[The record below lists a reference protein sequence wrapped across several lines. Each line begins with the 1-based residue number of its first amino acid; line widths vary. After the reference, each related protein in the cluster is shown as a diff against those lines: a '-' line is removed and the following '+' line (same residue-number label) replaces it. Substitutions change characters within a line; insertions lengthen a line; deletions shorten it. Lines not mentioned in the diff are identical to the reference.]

1 MVNFACKDID
11 ILNVVKCSLGLSKGE
26 VGILKYLV
34 KNNGSFYSTEEIS
47 SELDFEQSTVQKC
60 VKKLYEQN
68 ILIKKQRNL
77 DGGGYEFEYCSIE
90 ISEVR
95 KIIMKNINTWVSRI
109 EKNLCNFE

>member
-26 VGILKYLV
+26 VSILKYFV
-34 KNNGSFYSTEEIS
+34 KNSPVYFSTDEIS
-47 SELDFEQSTVQKC
+47 RLLKFEQSTVQKC
-60 VKKLYEQN
+60 VKKLYEQK

-77 DGGGYEFEYCSIE
+77 MNGGYEFEYCSIE

-95 KIIMKNINTWVSRI
+95 SIIMKNINNWVSRI